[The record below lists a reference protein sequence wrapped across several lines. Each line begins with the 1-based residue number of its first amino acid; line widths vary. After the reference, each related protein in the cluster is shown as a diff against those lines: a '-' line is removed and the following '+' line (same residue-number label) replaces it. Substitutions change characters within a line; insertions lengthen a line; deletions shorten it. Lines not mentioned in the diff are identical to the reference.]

1 MCKFSLLEFL
11 LEEETLIA
19 INSGGM
25 CKFSLLEFLL
35 EEYTIT
41 NSPEPS
47 DCGTSDCGTVPCL
60 EYLGIIVITLKTK
73 G

>member
-47 DCGTSDCGTVPCL
+47 DCGTVPCL
-60 EYLGIIVITLKTK
+60 EYLGIIVIMLKTK